1 MAQSNE
7 LLSPDVRAL
16 ITRQRGILAAAQ
28 AAACGLPRETVRM
41 RVSRGLWQR
50 LLPSVY
56 LLQCGPPNPVQRAF
70 AAQVYAG
77 ERSIITGP
85 AALRIHGVGDV
96 VSGLWDDIDGW
107 TAWANSTAAVA
118 SPANATSRASGSA
131 TVAGTGTTHATDAVA
146 VAVSGEPEP
155 ITSSVGTLAT
165 PTRAAGDSNPLNG
178 NSHPRSPTPRNPRR
192 RPDPGPAADSIY
204 HPIPPLE
211 SDFPAWRVHLLVPHG
226 QRRQNIE
233 YVRVSRTTRIPDPVR
248 RYGLR
253 LAPPARA
260 ALDACSWCL
269 EAPDEVTAD
278 AFVETVVRATVLAGL
293 ADLSEL
299 EYELDQA
306 PRRHTRSLRD
316 ALARARTR
324 ERAAATRRLFE
335 GLSRHGPQG
344 LMRHIVIFG
353 ERRQIAVAE
362 ALWPSRALAVTIDAK
377 PSAVAELTRLGF
389 AVVQISEYELAK
401 NTAAIVERIAGALA
415 ARPEATL
422 PQGVALLPIIGQ
434 TEPDAAVEAG
444 LPGRVQLALTS
455 MPMLPQWSGLR
466 VRSPAFSGAF

>member
-1 MAQSNE
+1 MAQTNE

-16 ITRQRGILAAAQ
+16 ITRQRGILAAGQ

-70 AAQVYAG
+70 AAQVYGG
-77 ERSIITGP
+77 EHSIITGP
-85 AALRIHGVGDV
+85 AALRLHGVGDV

-107 TAWANSTAAVA
+107 TAWANSSAAVPSA
-118 SPANATSRASGSA
+118 ANPANSAGPASRARGAAGIADAPAARTAGA
-131 TVAGTGTTHATDAVA
+131 TAIGAAGAAGAPIVGTAVATDPAHQNA
-146 VAVSGEPEP
+146 SAD
-155 ITSSVGTLAT
+155 
-165 PTRAAGDSNPLNG
+165 AGAR
-178 NSHPRSPTPRNPRR
+178 HPPRPRR
-192 RPDPGPAADSIY
+192 RPDPGPAAQASIY

-211 SDFPAWRVHLLVPHG
+211 ADFPAWRVHLLLPHG

-233 YVRVSRTTRIPDPVR
+233 YVRISRTTRLPEPAR
-248 RYGLR
+248 RFGLR

-260 ALDACSWCL
+260 VLDACSWCL
-269 EAPDEVTAD
+269 EAPDEVTAE
-278 AFVETVVRATVLAGL
+278 AFVETVVRATVSAGL
-293 ADLSEL
+293 ADLGEL
-299 EYELDQA
+299 EYELDLA

-324 ERAAATRRLFE
+324 ERAAATRRLFD
-335 GLSRHGPQG
+335 GLSRRGPQG
-344 LMRHIVIFG
+344 LMRHIAIYG

-362 ALWPSRALAVTIDAK
+362 ALWPNRALVVTIDAK

-389 AVVQISEYELAK
+389 AVIQISAYELAK
-401 NTAAIVERIAGALA
+401 NTAGVVERIAGALA

-422 PQGVALLPIIGQ
+422 PRGVALLPTGP

-455 MPMLPQWSGLR
+455 MPTLPQWSGLR

>member
-1 MAQSNE
+1 MAQTNE

-16 ITRQRGILAAAQ
+16 ITRQRGILAASQ

-77 ERSIITGP
+77 ERSVITGS
-85 AALRIHGVGDV
+85 AALRLHGVGDV
-96 VSGLWDDIDGW
+96 VSGLWDDLDGW
-107 TAWANSTAAVA
+107 DTWATSSAAPAVTASTASHASLATGVATATAV
-118 SPANATSRASGSA
+118 STATA
-131 TVAGTGTTHATDAVA
+131 AGTRHPGVP
-146 VAVSGEPEP
+146 V
-155 ITSSVGTLAT
+155 SSV
-165 PTRAAGDSNPLNG
+165 PTGMTQAAA
-178 NSHPRSPTPRNPRR
+178 RR
-192 RPDPGPAADSIY
+192 RPDSRPAPGSIY
-204 HPIPPLE
+204 HPVPPLE
-211 SDFPAWRVHLLVPHG
+211 SDFPASRVHLLVPHG

-233 YVRVSRTTRIPDPVR
+233 YVRISRSTRLPEPVR

-260 ALDACSWCL
+260 VLDACSWCL
-269 EAPDEVTAD
+269 EAPDEVTAE
-278 AFVETVVRATVLAGL
+278 AFIETVVRATVLAGL
-293 ADLSEL
+293 ADFGEL
-299 EYELDQA
+299 EHELDQA
-306 PRRHTRSLRD
+306 PRRHTRPLRD
-316 ALARARTR
+316 ALLRARTR
-324 ERAAATRRLFE
+324 ERAAATRHLFE

-344 LMRHIVIFG
+344 LMRRIAIYG

-362 ALWPSRALAVTIDAK
+362 ALWPSRALVVTIDAK
-377 PSAVAELTRLGF
+377 PAAVAELGRLGF
-389 AVVQISEYELAK
+389 AVIQTSAHELAK
-401 NTAAIVERIAGALA
+401 NTADVVERIAGALA

-422 PQGVALLPIIGQ
+422 PPGVALLPIGQ
-434 TEPDAAVEAG
+434 TEPDAAAEGG